1 MLAANFLWLD
11 FRRDTSTAGLCQS
24 LAAPHEARNV
34 AHPHDVS
41 AHIQAWQPRLI
52 CFEFDSPQVSDLL
65 TLLQTRRQNPDLP
78 LLMITEDHSESLAVW
93 AFRSGVWDYLVKPL
107 TANELNARLE
117 ELLQLLQT
125 RQSQYSSPPWPITLP
140 DGLQQ
145 SCLQVLPQA
154 PRTAMALD
162 YVQSH
167 FSETVRLSAV
177 AGHCHMSES
186 EFSRVFKKEHGV
198 TFCECLMKFRIS
210 KACESLGDPRV
221 QVKTVA
227 LDVGFNDLSYFARTF
242 RRHTGVTPST
252 YQHVRA
258 M

>member
-11 FRRDTSTAGLCQS
+11 FRRDTSTAGLFQS
-24 LAAPHEARNV
+24 LASLREARRI

-41 AHIQAWQPRLI
+41 AHVQAWQPRFI
-52 CFEFDSPQVSDLL
+52 CFEFDLPQASDLV
-65 TLLQTRRQNPDLP
+65 TLLQARRQHPDLP
-78 LLMITEDHSESLAVW
+78 LLMITSGHSESLAVW

-117 ELLQLLQT
+117 ELLQLLQV
-125 RQSQYSSPPWPITLP
+125 RQSKHSSPPWAITLP
-140 DGLQQ
+140 GGLEPQP
-145 SCLQVLPQA
+145 SRVLSQA
-154 PRTAMALD
+154 PKTAMAFD

-167 FSETVRLSAV
+167 FAETVRLPVV

-186 EFSRVFKKEHGV
+186 EFSRVFKKEHGL
-198 TFCECLMKFRIS
+198 TFCEYLLKFRIN
-210 KACESLGDPRV
+210 KACESLGDPLV

-227 LDVGFNDLSYFARTF
+227 FEVGFNDLSYFARTF

>member
-1 MLAANFLWLD
+1 MLAASFLWLD
-11 FRRDTSTAGLCQS
+11 FRRDTSTAGLFQS
-24 LAAPHEARNV
+24 LASPHEARNI

-41 AHIQAWQPRLI
+41 AHIQAWQPRII
-52 CFEFDSPQVSDLL
+52 CFEFDSPQAGDLA
-65 TLLQTRRQNPDLP
+65 TLLQTRRQHPDLP

-125 RQSQYSSPPWPITLP
+125 GQSKHSSPPWPITLP
-140 DGLQQ
+140 DCLQQ
-145 SCLQVLPQA
+145 PSLRVLSQA

-162 YVQSH
+162 YMESH
-167 FSETVRLSAV
+167 YAEAIRLSDV

-198 TFCECLMKFRIS
+198 TFCECLLKFRIS

-227 LDVGFNDLSYFARTF
+227 FDVGFNDMSYFARTF
-242 RRHTGVTPST
+242 RRHTGVTPSA